1 MQFKQHLSWGRWFKY
16 TPASHGRMS
25 SPCWARGVAAAGP
38 KASPRGDTELQ
49 GRDRTAE
56 TLKYSQSLS
65 CYIPFSFL
73 GQLSTMGITGK
84 VPKLTHPTRSSD
96 RHCAPSPK
104 LLQVPLQLAG
114 KLYQDSRDYQG
125 NFGEDQPKSS
135 YFYIIDK
142 VLKFLLAA
150 GGLSVPRRA
159 VPLPRAR
166 GEREQWWEIQFIQDS
181 DRQHWCSSQGQEC
194 LLILRGKKRELEVCW
209 KEWGWEGWAGRG
221 ILPSVVRIQSLFLQ
235 IQNSL
240 CIYYRIMFVFIT
252 ELLLFTTDL
261 LWGSIQAGAWVLLC
275 QKREARGWA
284 QYKTPGKGC
293 ILVFTCRWILHKG
306 G

>member
-1 MQFKQHLSWGRWFKY
+1 
-16 TPASHGRMS
+16 MS
-25 SPCWARGVAAAGP
+25 SPCWAHGVAAAGP
-38 KASPRGDTELQ
+38 KASLRGDTDLQ

-65 CYIPFSFL
+65 FYIPFSFL
-73 GQLSTMGITGK
+73 GQLPAMGITDK
-84 VPKLTHPTRSSD
+84 VPNFTHPTRSRD
-96 RHCAPSPK
+96 RRRAPSPK

-114 KLYQDSRDYQG
+114 KLYPDSRDYQG

-166 GEREQWWEIQFIQDS
+166 GQRQQGWEIQFIQDS

-194 LLILRGKKRELEVCW
+194 LLILGGKKENLKC
-209 KEWGWEGWAGRG
+209 AGRNG
-221 ILPSVVRIQSLFLQ
+221 DGRAGLGEVFCRVPVSPNTELSLYLFQNYLCLLQ
-235 IQNSL
+235 IYNEAL
-240 CIYYRIMFVFIT
+240 YK
-252 ELLLFTTDL
+252 LLSGLAL
-261 LWGSIQAGAWVLLC
+261 SE
-275 QKREARGWA
+275 KRSKR
-284 QYKTPGKGC
+284 
-293 ILVFTCRWILHKG
+293 VSSV
-306 G
+306 